1 MAICSNPCTDGTAD
15 RILNPWTNPKLTLG
29 QTCDIRIKEARQV
42 VEKLCIQ
49 KAKIEAM
56 GWIDLPYHETRNL
69 INMEGYPY

>member
-1 MAICSNPCTDGTAD
+1 MNTQATDSDGCE
-15 RILNPWTNPKLTLG
+15 RVRVNPWQNPKLTMG
-29 QTCDIRIKEARQV
+29 EACDIRIKEARQL